1 MNLDFVVMNLTGF
14 LFYSIYNT
22 YGYFIN
28 TEQTG
33 RVDLNDVFFAYHALF
48 ATCVT
53 VSQIF
58 IYPKT
63 NNKVHLPTVILLT
76 LMWGTVAIYGT
87 LTMVKIRIIYLANK
101 NDHSR
106 TKIRS
111 HQLFRLL

>member
-22 YGYFIN
+22 YGYFIS

-33 RVDLNDVFFAYHALF
+33 RVDLNDVFFSYHALF

-58 IYPKT
+58 LYPKT
-63 NNKVHLPTVILLT
+63 NNKVHLPTVILLV

-101 NDHSR
+101 N
-106 TKIRS
+106 
-111 HQLFRLL
+111 HQYLAQFGSYKFLRIL